1 MNGRE
6 IEREQK
12 VHNAHRQINGILVVV
27 VVVVV
32 RRSATVVFTT

>member
-6 IEREQK
+6 KEREQK
-12 VHNAHRQINGILVVV
+12 VHNAHRQINGIPVA
-27 VVVVV
+27 VVVV

>member
-6 IEREQK
+6 KERERK
-12 VHNAHRQINGILVVV
+12 VHNANRQINGIPVA
-27 VVVVV
+27 VVV